1 MSIVRDASPFLGT
14 MKTGDFSPVIN
25 TADGAMLVEM
35 VKRYPAVMEKLAENR
50 EMIKQGIMEQKAQQL
65 QMEFMVHLDR
75 NCRYEIED
83 RNQGN

>member
-1 MSIVRDASPFLGT
+1 
-14 MKTGDFSPVIN
+14 
-25 TADGAMLVEM
+25 M